1 MDKDKALKLAKKYI
15 KSEPMPKGLR
25 CAFLENSWDDSL
37 SEVQE
42 LTAQYILENEGEPKG
57 VKKAYPHANYQIED
71 GHGHMTYSVEHTDD
85 YVQLLKAIMQ

>member
-25 CAFLENSWDDSL
+25 CAFLENSWDDAL

-57 VKKAYPHANYQIED
+57 VMTHLKQILSSIAFYKVLIDREGSREKAHEVFGEYCF
-71 GHGHMTYSVEHTDD
+71 T
-85 YVQLLKAIMQ
+85 